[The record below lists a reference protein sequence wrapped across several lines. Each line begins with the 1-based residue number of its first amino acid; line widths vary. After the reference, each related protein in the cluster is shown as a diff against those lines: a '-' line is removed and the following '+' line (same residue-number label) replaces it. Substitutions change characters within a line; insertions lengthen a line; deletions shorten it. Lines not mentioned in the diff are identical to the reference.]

1 MLSSKA
7 DKEVIRVQVPSVGT
21 EVATMIGASSVTVPV
36 NRYILVSGFHRV
48 MSFGWWV
55 MYIIRMID
63 KFYSKKSEK
72 G

>member
-7 DKEVIRVQVPSVGT
+7 DKEVIRVQVLTVGT
-21 EVATMIGASSVTVPV
+21 HRAAMIGASSVTVPV
-36 NRYILVSGFHRV
+36 NRYILVGGFHRV

-63 KFYSKKSEK
+63 KFYSKKSEIK
-72 G
+72 